1 MDNIILYS
9 VDFQIAD
16 NEDNNVL
23 LQLLNNISE
32 PIKILNEVFEHK

>member
-1 MDNIILYS
+1 MDNIILYL

-32 PIKILNEVFEHK
+32 LIKILNEVFEHK

>member
-1 MDNIILYS
+1 MDNIILYL

-23 LQLLNNISE
+23 LQLLNNKSE